1 MKTLPLILISL
12 FMTLS
17 AHSEPAPTVKHLD
30 PAAAAKLL
38 TTKDKPTVLDVRTA
52 EEFAEG
58 HLADAKNIDFM
69 KSSFTEEVAKLD
81 KKQPYLVHCKS
92 GGRSAKTLA
101 VFKKLGFENIY
112 HLDGGIMAWEKAKQK
127 VVK

>member
-1 MKTLPLILISL
+1 MY
-12 FMTLS
+12 
-17 AHSEPAPTVKHLD
+17 HV
-30 PAAAAKLL
+30 
-38 TTKDKPTVLDVRTA
+38 
-52 EEFAEG
+52 G

-69 KSSFTEEVAKLD
+69 KPSFAEEVAKLD

-101 VFKKLGFENIY
+101 VFKKLGFEHIY

-127 VVK
+127 IVK